1 MPTRPAGFTLIEL
14 IVSVAIL
21 SIVSAIGIAGF
32 ISFQDNQKVLSA
44 AKEVQQLYVDAQV
57 KARVKETP
65 GSCTN
70 PLQSYVVKYTS
81 SSRKFSLHAR
91 CPGEQAERDYAIIT
105 DSSISMNNVPAS
117 VEFPTQYGDT
127 GRSGDLTMCF
137 TNGSDMY
144 QFSITKNGQVGDVE
158 KATACP

>member
-65 GSCTN
+65 NGCSGN
-70 PLQSYVVKYTS
+70 LVGYVVT
-81 SSRKFSLHAR
+81 RNGATFTLGAD
-91 CPGEQAERDYAIIT
+91 CGGANPVFRD
-105 DSSISMNNVPAS
+105 S
-117 VEFPTQYGDT
+117 VTVSTVTIPDIFDTNMTFLTQYGDLDPKSDQ
-127 GRSGDLTMCF
+127 RICF
-137 TNGSDMY
+137 YNGTHMY
-144 QFSITKNGQVGDVE
+144 EFTITSNAQVGDVE